1 MTTTRRLGEIPPET
15 PDLELFPILDRTWP
29 ADGLGPVAVIVAQLP
44 DPADLREGALVVVR
58 ESGPRPKGFRGWL
71 ASMKELF
78 AKPPKAHPAVRCTAL
93 LARGYREI
101 SCAPSRRSGED
112 LVWGTG
118 VPTSRRSSSAQSEAA
133 PPS

>member
-1 MTTTRRLGEIPPET
+1 MTKPSRLGEIPAEK

-44 DPADLREGALVVVR
+44 DPTDLRRGALVVVR

-71 ASMKELF
+71 ASLKALF
-78 AKPPKAHPAVRCTAL
+78 AKPPKAHSAVRCTAL

-101 SCAPSRRSGED
+101 SSAPNRRNGEEV
-112 LVWGTG
+112 VWGTG
-118 VPTSRRSSSAQSEAA
+118 AA
-133 PPS
+133 